1 MKNYGNLRIILI
13 YISEGL
19 QQKGEDEKVGVDSA
33 SVHFE
38 NVSEHELLIMYSAEK
53 CVQFDSVET
62 SCSVMQ

>member
-1 MKNYGNLRIILI
+1 M
-13 YISEGL
+13 SEGL

-38 NVSEHELLIMYSAEK
+38 NVSEHELLIMYTAEK
-53 CVQFDSVET
+53 SVQFDSVET